1 MLTFTRVRSRAATA
15 MVPVLLAVAVL
26 WTASTAQPATV
37 DTCEHHKGLCDQV
50 ETPMIRNQL
59 LEWYG
64 VIPPRI
70 AFPEPTNCT
79 GHGTDMQSFLSCR
92 KPDAWCPMQPSQQQD
107 APPRLF
113 GTIPCQLLST
123 CKGLADTIRFYR
135 PHGPSG
141 NLERCLRN
149 KRIVALGDSVLQEL
163 TLELMMTLAE
173 KEPVFSLKMLTLEHK
188 FRTANALKVSH
199 GPLSVTYHNTGRNYT
214 FTDSRLNFTLQYLF
228 SGGLNL
234 SDHGGLR
241 TLVEPEFESEL
252 QRLGLHQ
259 TSSPAERP
267 DVLLT
272 GNTFHDDTKMGDL
285 NSQCVSQCECNKTF
299 STLTAEYSHYGRLVA
314 FWLHDVQKR
323 GTKVV
328 WHTLF
333 GRLKKPYNARVDPL
347 RAVVEKLALDALDA
361 LGFFEAGGQAVDL
374 WPLYSAYFNEGS
386 KTPVFGDGITNGGY
400 GPSSLH
406 HAALSVRDWHIP
418 PDLIAMRVQWTLN
431 LLCSTSSAELCGDV
445 RDEETSYFLHQAAA
459 VHRKHAMCSCG
470 PFGMSIAPAYFCN
483 PSTPIGRHVNF
494 HDQLMVDLSRKWS
507 QFNHSRRANTHAKT
521 AQKHAGAT
529 ASRLALMEASSASSA
544 PGKRTDVEALTKEL
558 DEVEAKAA
566 SLRAKIKSTM
576 EH

>member
-1 MLTFTRVRSRAATA
+1 
-15 MVPVLLAVAVL
+15 MVILAVAVL

-37 DTCEHHKGLCDQV
+37 DTCEHHKGLCNQV
-50 ETPMIRNQL
+50 ETPMVRNQL

-70 AFPEPTNCT
+70 AFPELTNCT
-79 GHGTDMQSFLSCR
+79 SGHGTEMQSFMSCR

-113 GTIPCQLLST
+113 GTFPCQLLST

-173 KEPVFSLKMLTLEHK
+173 KEPIFSLQMLTLEYK
-188 FRTANALKVSH
+188 FRTVNALKVSH
-199 GPLSVTYHNTGRNYT
+199 GPLSVTYHMTSRNYT

-228 SGGLNL
+228 AGGLNL

-241 TLVEPEFESEL
+241 TLVEPQFESEL
-252 QRLGLHQ
+252 KRLGLHQ

-272 GNTFHDDTKMGDL
+272 GNTFHDDTKMGDS

-299 STLTAEYSHYGRLVA
+299 STITAEYSHYARLVA

-333 GRLKKPYNARVDPL
+333 GRLKKPYFARVDPL

-361 LGFFEAGGQAVDL
+361 LGFFEVGGQAVDL

-386 KTPVFGDGITNGGY
+386 KTFFGDGITNGGY

-406 HAALSVRDWHIP
+406 HATLSVRDWHIP

-431 LLCSTSSAELCGDV
+431 LVCSTSSAELCGDV
-445 RDEETSYFLHQAAA
+445 LDEETSYFLHQAAA
-459 VHRKHAMCSCG
+459 VHRKNAMCSCG

-483 PSTPIGRHVNF
+483 SSTPIGRHVNL
-494 HDQLMVDLSRKWS
+494 HDQLLVDLSRKWS
-507 QFNHSRRANTHAKT
+507 HSNHSRRANTHAKT
-521 AQKHAGAT
+521 QKHAAAT

-544 PGKRTDVEALTKEL
+544 LGMVGKRTDVDVETLTKEL
-558 DEVEAKAA
+558 NEVEAKAA
-566 SLRAKIKSTM
+566 ALRAKIRKSTM

>member
-1 MLTFTRVRSRAATA
+1 
-15 MVPVLLAVAVL
+15 MVILAVAVL

-70 AFPEPTNCT
+70 AFPELTNCT
-79 GHGTDMQSFLSCR
+79 SGHGTEMQSFMSCR

-188 FRTANALKVSH
+188 FRTVNALKVSH

-252 QRLGLHQ
+252 KRLGLHQ

-272 GNTFHDDTKMGDL
+272 GNTFHDDTKMGDS

-299 STLTAEYSHYGRLVA
+299 STITAEYSHYARLVA

-333 GRLKKPYNARVDPL
+333 GRLKKPYFARVDPL

-361 LGFFEAGGQAVDL
+361 LGFSRLVGK
-374 WPLYSAYFNEGS
+374 P
-386 KTPVFGDGITNGGY
+386 
-400 GPSSLH
+400 
-406 HAALSVRDWHIP
+406 
-418 PDLIAMRVQWTLN
+418 
-431 LLCSTSSAELCGDV
+431 STSGRSTRRTLTRGP
-445 RDEETSYFLHQAAA
+445 RRFL
-459 VHRKHAMCSCG
+459 
-470 PFGMSIAPAYFCN
+470 
-483 PSTPIGRHVNF
+483 
-494 HDQLMVDLSRKWS
+494 
-507 QFNHSRRANTHAKT
+507 
-521 AQKHAGAT
+521 AT
-529 ASRLALMEASSASSA
+529 ASRTEATVPPRCTTRRCPSATGTSHQ
-544 PGKRTDVEALTKEL
+544 T
-558 DEVEAKAA
+558 
-566 SLRAKIKSTM
+566 
-576 EH
+576 